1 MSSPEDEPEI
11 SPKTQSPAD
20 YSEMNN
26 ADLLVSGSTWAAIW
40 HMSWPMM
47 VQMLVI
53 SSASFVDIWVAGK
66 LGSEV
71 QAALGI
77 CNQIWFLMLLMTV
90 ALSSGTM
97 ALISRFWGA
106 RDYKQAV
113 EAGRQSLIFCIIF
126 GVLSTLGG
134 WAMAKPLLAM
144 AGASPHVQDL
154 GWQYLSIDLL
164 SQLPFTVVWTAHS
177 MFRAIGNSRV
187 PLLNW
192 FFMAVVI
199 IGLDFFLCLGWPQ
212 LGVAGIGWAWLAGG
226 LVGMSL
232 NLYLLSKS
240 DLAGSLNL
248 WPAIKAGLTKET
260 KEWIWRILKI
270 GLPTCIQDL
279 AWVLGNFALFLI
291 FAMTKDPTAC
301 QAAWTIGFR
310 VEEML
315 CTLPLHALATSIGTI
330 VGQNLGAKKPE
341 RAEATGWQA
350 MKIGLAIEFPTA
362 LIMYIFAT
370 PIARMMSSD
379 ANVVSSTADYF
390 RIIGVSEPLTACWI
404 ILFGALTGAGYTKW
418 PMWIGIICL
427 TVVRLP
433 LAFLLTTKYGLDLG
447 PPGIWLGI
455 AASSSII
462 GLLAVWRFKSGVWK
476 TQQV

>member
-1 MSSPEDEPEI
+1 
-11 SPKTQSPAD
+11 
-20 YSEMNN
+20 MNN

-97 ALISRFWGA
+97 ALISRFLGRA
-106 RDYKQAV
+106 RLQASGRKQAGNPSFF
-113 EAGRQSLIFCIIF
+113 ALIF

-279 AWVLGNFALFLI
+279 AWVLGNFA
-291 FAMTKDPTAC
+291 P
-301 QAAWTIGFR
+301 
-310 VEEML
+310 
-315 CTLPLHALATSIGTI
+315 
-330 VGQNLGAKKPE
+330 
-341 RAEATGWQA
+341 
-350 MKIGLAIEFPTA
+350 
-362 LIMYIFAT
+362 
-370 PIARMMSSD
+370 
-379 ANVVSSTADYF
+379 VSNFCND
-390 RIIGVSEPLTACWI
+390 
-404 ILFGALTGAGYTKW
+404 
-418 PMWIGIICL
+418 
-427 TVVRLP
+427 
-433 LAFLLTTKYGLDLG
+433 
-447 PPGIWLGI
+447 
-455 AASSSII
+455 
-462 GLLAVWRFKSGVWK
+462 
-476 TQQV
+476 

>member
-1 MSSPEDEPEI
+1 
-11 SPKTQSPAD
+11 
-20 YSEMNN
+20 
-26 ADLLVSGSTWAAIW
+26 
-40 HMSWPMM
+40 MSWPMM

-126 GVLSTLGG
+126 GVLSTLAG

-199 IGLDFFLCLGWPQ
+199 IGLDFSCVYFCWVSP
-212 LGVAGIGWAWLAGG
+212 VWLPAYGG
-226 LVGMSL
+226 LVRMSP
-232 NLYLLSKS
+232 NLYFIKS
-240 DLAGSLNL
+240 DLAGSLPPHQPFNRNQRMDL
-248 WPAIKAGLTKET
+248 HTK
-260 KEWIWRILKI
+260 L
-270 GLPTCIQDL
+270 
-279 AWVLGNFALFLI
+279 VF
-291 FAMTKDPTAC
+291 
-301 QAAWTIGFR
+301 
-310 VEEML
+310 
-315 CTLPLHALATSIGTI
+315 LHAFKIS
-330 VGQNLGAKKPE
+330 LGC
-341 RAEATGWQA
+341 GC
-350 MKIGLAIEFPTA
+350 F
-362 LIMYIFAT
+362 F
-370 PIARMMSSD
+370 
-379 ANVVSSTADYF
+379 F
-390 RIIGVSEPLTACWI
+390 
-404 ILFGALTGAGYTKW
+404 
-418 PMWIGIICL
+418 
-427 TVVRLP
+427 LP
-433 LAFLLTTKYGLDLG
+433 
-447 PPGIWLGI
+447 
-455 AASSSII
+455 
-462 GLLAVWRFKSGVWK
+462 
-476 TQQV
+476 